1 LNQSL
6 TASADLE
13 GVLLM
18 FNTDARKV
26 VDEVLTVKAVADGTG
41 RQKVTLVV
49 DFDQVDFLLPNG
61 GMQMFSESIYFFE
74 PLLRSLDF
82 DDFYFVLCCLLLEK
96 SVIFVSSSIQRICS
110 SM

>member
-1 LNQSL
+1 
-6 TASADLE
+6 
-13 GVLLM
+13 M

-49 DFDQVDFLLPNG
+49 DFDQVDFLLPNS

>member
-1 LNQSL
+1 
-6 TASADLE
+6 
-13 GVLLM
+13 M

-41 RQKVTLVV
+41 RQKVNLVV

-61 GMQMFSESIYFFE
+61 GIQMFSESIYFFE